1 MKQHYF
7 KQVTPE
13 DYSSM
18 VTARFPTELLK
29 ALDMLAELE
38 GRTRAGQLRH
48 LVRTR
53 AIEIKQITKEHTANG
68 R

>member
-1 MKQHYF
+1 MKQYF

-13 DYSSM
+13 DYLM
-18 VTARFPTELLK
+18 VTARFPRGLLE

-53 AIEIKQITKEHTANG
+53 AIEMTVDQQDQVNG
-68 R
+68 RR